1 MLMAEEKSKLVR
13 MTSGEYEMLE
23 EVVLK
28 AGKDYKK
35 VNQNLVLRALIR
47 MASNEDVS
55 KKLNKYIKEIKLE
68 S

>member
-1 MLMAEEKSKLVR
+1 MDKEKSKLVR

-23 EVVLK
+23 GLVLK
-28 AGKDYKK
+28 AEKYYKK

-55 KKLNKYIKEIKLE
+55 QKLNKYIKEMKLE